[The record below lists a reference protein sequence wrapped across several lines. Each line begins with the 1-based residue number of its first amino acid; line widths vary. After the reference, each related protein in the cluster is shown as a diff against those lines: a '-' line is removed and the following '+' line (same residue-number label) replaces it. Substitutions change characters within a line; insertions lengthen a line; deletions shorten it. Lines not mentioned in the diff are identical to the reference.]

1 MRISWFFKSSWML
14 QLLVG
19 VGLFLCSF
27 FIEYKILQVFIAP
40 AALALFL
47 SVTLEM
53 GKVIAIVWHYYL
65 NHLSLSSYPGAVRL
79 TSRLFRL
86 GLVALSLLCS
96 QLFLND
102 RMDRPNLAHVKAM
115 ETTAVETRLGK
126 DLDRIET
133 RYRNRKAALTN
144 RHKTEYADLKS
155 TFDQRIINLES
166 LLLAEMDNV
175 VSGVFKG
182 PRYVEFER
190 RLSHE
195 KQACN
200 AAVKQLQ
207 QRQSNEMAQLET
219 WYSQQ
224 QQTLVSTA
232 DKKRAQILVDNF
244 TNDERVNDPHITA
257 FLKVTASLFDVTF
270 NPLEFVFVFS
280 LMLSFLM
287 EIGIVLAFST
297 ITVAIAPV
305 LKAQH
310 ETALEEEVLM
320 TRVGGEAKHDEV
332 MHQAAMEKIKKAG
345 IRTVNKAKSVLSS
358 TQEFGNLA
366 SPAE

>member
-1 MRISWFFKSSWML
+1 MRISWFFKGSWML

-27 FIEYKILQVFIAP
+27 FIEYKILQVFITP

-65 NHLSLSSYPGAVRL
+65 NHLSFSSYPGAVRL

-102 RMDRPNLAHVKAM
+102 RLDRPNLARVKAA
-115 ETTAVETRLGK
+115 ETEAVENRLSK
-126 DLDRIET
+126 DLGRIET
-133 RYRNRKAALTN
+133 LYRSRKAAITT
-144 RHKTEYADLKS
+144 RHKTEYSDLKTS
-155 TFDQRIINLES
+155 CDQRIINLES

-190 RLSHE
+190 RLLHE

-207 QRQSNEMAQLET
+207 QQQSSEIEQLET
-219 WYSQQ
+219 RYSRQQ
-224 QQTLVSTA
+224 QALLSTA
-232 DKKRAQILVDNF
+232 DKKRGQILTDNF

-257 FLKVTASLFDVTF
+257 FLKVTASLFDVTLK
-270 NPLEFVFVFS
+270 PMEFVFVFS

-287 EIGIVLAFST
+287 EMGIVLAFST
-297 ITVAIAPV
+297 ITVSIVPV

-332 MHQAAMEKIKKAG
+332 MHQAAMEKIRKAG
-345 IRTVNKAKSVLSS
+345 IRTVNKAKSVL
-358 TQEFGNLA
+358 G
-366 SPAE
+366 SPQ

>member
-1 MRISWFFKSSWML
+1 MRISWFFKGSWML

-86 GLVALSLLCS
+86 GLLALSLLCS

-102 RMDRPNLAHVKAM
+102 RLDRPNLARVKAA
-115 ETTAVETRLGK
+115 ETEAVETRLSK
-126 DLDRIET
+126 DLNHIKT
-133 RYRNRKAALTN
+133 RYHSQKAALTT
-144 RHKTEYADLKS
+144 RHKTESQVLKK
-155 TFDQRIINLES
+155 TFDQRISNLES
-166 LLLAEMDNV
+166 LLLTEMDNV

-182 PRYVEFER
+182 PRYKEFER
-190 RLSHE
+190 RLLQE
-195 KQACN
+195 KQACV
-200 AAVKQLQ
+200 AAVEQLQ
-207 QRQSNEMAQLET
+207 QRHSREIEQLEAR
-219 WYSQQ
+219 YSQQ
-224 QQTLVSTA
+224 HKTLLSTA
-232 DKKRAQILVDNF
+232 GKKRAEILADDFNG
-244 TNDERVNDPHITA
+244 DERVNDPHITA
-257 FLKVTASLFDVTF
+257 FLKVTASLFDVAF

-305 LKAQH
+305 VKAQH

-332 MHQAAMEKIKKAG
+332 MHQAAMEKIRKAG
-345 IRTVNKAKSVLSS
+345 IRTVNKAKSIL
-358 TQEFGNLA
+358 GA
-366 SPAE
+366 SQ